1 MTPLEVVRSWDAA
14 LRAGAWT
21 AARALLTDDAEY
33 HTPEAA
39 DPDYDID
46 CSTPDEIIDLMAS
59 FKGQMPDIEVVR
71 WAEYGDD
78 IVARL
83 RQPEWGM
90 DADWW
95 QVLNVRGD
103 KIARLTDFA
112 SESSALGSI
121 GRS

>member
-46 CSTPDEIIDLMAS
+46 CATPDEIIDLMAS

-78 IVARL
+78 VVARL